1 MPNLRE
7 LLTKKT
13 LNKHVS
19 SLLDPCAIAAEK
31 FLDRYHS
38 PAGYLSWRKIASI
51 HLQNI
56 AESNKVNAPSKG
68 DQFQEK
74 LDLMHQ
80 ETEFLYK
87 QPAYF
92 LTDDLYD
99 SLIQTDIKPDIAK
112 NNRPNK
118 IANSFF
124 LITSLGPKKPSFI
137 HVEMQ
142 EDIVFGYC
150 NVQKNNKSYDYVFSF
165 KWNDLTRI
173 AFQPMREEKDGVYL
187 NRDDDD
193 SSTHFC
199 CPKCTEGLSS
209 GIGFLVIN
217 FILLL
222 NLQPDIVSQEV
233 IKAPTKG
240 RGFTGPSSLEKPKQV
255 YWVGKE
261 FNKRIVK
268 TTPLAR
274 AIGSNTPKTS
284 HWRRGHWHTV
294 SQGPGRK
301 QKRMKWFQPTFIV
314 GNA

>member
-68 DQFQEK
+68 DQFKEK

-124 LITSLGPKKPSFI
+124 LITSLGP
-137 HVEMQ
+137 
-142 EDIVFGYC
+142 
-150 NVQKNNKSYDYVFSF
+150 
-165 KWNDLTRI
+165 
-173 AFQPMREEKDGVYL
+173 
-187 NRDDDD
+187 
-193 SSTHFC
+193 
-199 CPKCTEGLSS
+199 
-209 GIGFLVIN
+209 
-217 FILLL
+217 
-222 NLQPDIVSQEV
+222 
-233 IKAPTKG
+233 
-240 RGFTGPSSLEKPKQV
+240 
-255 YWVGKE
+255 
-261 FNKRIVK
+261 
-268 TTPLAR
+268 
-274 AIGSNTPKTS
+274 
-284 HWRRGHWHTV
+284 
-294 SQGPGRK
+294 
-301 QKRMKWFQPTFIV
+301 
-314 GNA
+314 